1 MIEVILWDIDGTLLD
16 FPASE
21 RHALQ
26 QCFAD
31 FGLGP
36 CPEDR
41 VERYS
46 VLNLSY
52 WKRLERG
59 EITKPQLLTQ
69 RFQEFFQ
76 SEGITPPDCAAFNA
90 AYQYQL
96 GETIL
101 FLDNG
106 YDLVKEMKDRGLRQ
120 YAVTN
125 GALAA
130 QSRKLKNSGL
140 GELFDG
146 VFISEE
152 VGAEKPNPLF
162 FQRVLENIGP
172 VDKEDLLLVGDSLTS
187 DMAGGCAAAIPCC
200 WYNPAGEAKPQEL
213 DIRYTISHLS
223 QLRDIVGKSR
233 GW

>member
-1 MIEVILWDIDGTLLD
+1 MIDVILWDIDGTLLD

-41 VERYS
+41 VARYS

-76 SEGITPPDCAAFNA
+76 SEGITPPDYAAFNA

-106 YDLVKEMKDRGLRQ
+106 YDLVKEMKDRGLRR
-120 YAVTN
+120 
-125 GALAA
+125 
-130 QSRKLKNSGL
+130 SH
-140 GELFDG
+140 
-146 VFISEE
+146 
-152 VGAEKPNPLF
+152 P
-162 FQRVLENIGP
+162 
-172 VDKEDLLLVGDSLTS
+172 LLLVQPRRRGKTPG
-187 DMAGGCAAAIPCC
+187 AGHPL
-200 WYNPAGEAKPQEL
+200 Y
-213 DIRYTISHLS
+213 HLS
-223 QLRDIVGKSR
+223 PVSAAGHHRNEPGMVKS
-233 GW
+233 GEPLVS